1 MEGGVVLVVIAAM
14 ILFAIIAYF
23 SAKAQEHRRQE
34 LAAFAAS
41 NGFSAYVAQ
50 GSGCMNMGVGG
61 SDWPG
66 ANLIDMFQGFEPFGT
81 GLRPRAYNAVVGSR
95 NGRDYY
101 LFDYQYETESTRTDS
116 EGRTQTDR
124 TTHSFG
130 IVAVRHPLNMQPLVI
145 RHEGFFDK
153 VAGALGFRDIQ
164 FESDEFNRR
173 FKVSGP
179 DEKFAFDILHPK
191 AMEYLMSLPDRM
203 WQIAGPLLLI
213 YRSGGYSVG
222 EYDSVMR
229 QIDGFL
235 DLVPE
240 YVKQDIGF
248 QPYWRSAL
256 E

>member
-1 MEGGVVLVVIAAM
+1 MEALFPLIIVGVVVLFVV
-14 ILFAIIAYF
+14 LAYF
-23 SAKAQEHRRQE
+23 SAKAQERRRKE
-34 LAAFAAS
+34 LAAFAAA
-41 NGFSAYVAQ
+41 NGFQAYVAQ
-50 GSGCMNMGVGG
+50 GSGCMNLGVGG

-66 ANLIDMFQGFEPFGT
+66 ARLIDMFQGFEPFGT
-81 GLRPRAYNAVVGSR
+81 GLRPRASNAVVGSR
-95 NGRDYY
+95 SGRDYY

-130 IVAVRHPLNMQPLVI
+130 VVAVRFPLNMQPLVI

-173 FKVSGP
+173 FKVGCP
-179 DEKFAFDILHPK
+179 IDKFAFDILHPK
-191 AMEYLMSLPDRM
+191 AMEYLMSMPERY
-203 WQIAGPLLLI
+203 WQISGPLLLI
-213 YRSGGYSVG
+213 HKSGGYSVG
-222 EYDSVMR
+222 EYDSIMR
-229 QIDGFL
+229 EIDGFL

>member
-1 MEGGVVLVVIAAM
+1 MESAFPVLIVAVIV
-14 ILFAIIAYF
+14 LFAVIAYF
-23 SAKAQEHRRQE
+23 SAKAQERRRQE
-34 LAAFAAS
+34 LAAFAAA
-41 NGFSAYVAQ
+41 NGFTAYIAQ
-50 GSGCMNMGVGG
+50 RSGCLSFGVGG
-61 SDWPG
+61 SDGPG
-66 ANLIDMFQGFEPFGT
+66 ARLIDMFQGFEPFGT
-81 GLRPRAYNAVVGSR
+81 GLRPRAFNAIVGSR

-101 LFDYQYETESTRTDS
+101 LFNYQYETESTRTDS
-116 EGRTQTDR
+116 EGRTQTDL

-130 IVAVRHPLNMQPLVI
+130 VVAVRFPLNMQPMVI

-164 FESDEFNRR
+164 FESNEFNRR
-173 FKVSGP
+173 FKVGCP

-191 AMEYLMSLPDRM
+191 AMEYLMALPERY
-203 WQIAGPLLLI
+203 WQISGPFLLI
-213 YRSGGYSVG
+213 YTNGDYSVA
-222 EYDSVMR
+222 EYDSIMHE
-229 QIDGFL
+229 IDGFL